1 MGLSLIPRRLLFF
14 LGTFGICSGFVQEN
28 CTNYELQ
35 FERVYSIPG
44 DVAMLNSTLVSPDVF
59 NFTTVPYNITWYDS
73 KTGHEINNQTGRILV
88 QEMTLWFL
96 QTTLD
101 DNGEYVTIL
110 RTPSR
115 CFMQTTKLIVDLPVD
130 GECGR
135 PRKVYQAL
143 TKGFTDKVSC
153 PLEDQIKKLMSYN
166 ITPSLKWY
174 KGCEPIEDETDRY
187 TYWDKTK
194 LRIDQVHSEDNGL
207 YTCTLTFTL
216 GGLRGSMSETI
227 NAWVKAEYTLTPQ
240 VHEPANEIIKT
251 EIGSNFTKRCLVFV
265 PCVGIPIVD
274 IMWLVED
281 DFIFSTDPT
290 DRIYISETR
299 VWSQDEPVKGL
310 WFEKLLMF
318 LELKAKDFNVS
329 YTCRAYSNRGHHEG
343 YFILQP
349 ADPDIL
355 LPIGLMLC
363 GVTVIFVS
371 SVIIYYIFKV
381 DIVLWFRRA
390 FPVFY
395 PNKDLDGK
403 LYDAYVAYPQP
414 CAVGYKEVEEFA
426 LHTLP
431 QVLEKACG
439 YKLFIVGRDC
449 LPGEAMVDSVE
460 ENLQASRSVLLLYTA
475 STFTS
480 KRHTSSM
487 SSNNN
492 NTISQISD
500 TGENLKNKTMHDKS
514 SINYDSEKEVYSDT
528 RQQFE
533 CVAAMH
539 RALLEG
545 SLKVVLVE
553 LEEISPAQLAFFPE
567 SLRQLRKRQGTV
579 CWWKTT
585 KRRQMSG
592 TCMRRTEDK
601 DEEKGGRDTKMAPSP
616 SPSSRFWKE
625 MRYHMPVRGKR
636 EIFPEKTAL
645 LKL

>member
-28 CTNYELQ
+28 CINYELQ

-130 GECGR
+130 GECGS

-153 PLEDQIKKLMSYN
+153 PLEDQIKKLESYN

-216 GGLRGSMSETI
+216 GGVRGSMSETI

-299 VWSQDEPVKGL
+299 VWSQDEPVKGF

-318 LELKAKDFNVS
+318 SELKEKDFNVS
-329 YTCRAYSNRGHHEG
+329 YTCRVYSNRAHHEG

-355 LPIGLMLC
+355 LPIGLTLC

-371 SVIIYYIFKV
+371 SVIIFYIFKA

-390 FPVFY
+390 FPVFH
-395 PNKDLDGK
+395 PNKDDTMESCQK
-403 LYDAYVAYPQP
+403 VVADVEDHLHEGAQYPP
-414 CAVGYKEVEEFA
+414 EDPVLSRIVHYISKKKMPAD
-426 LHTLP
+426 LP
-431 QVLEKACG
+431 PSVVSSKSDFPRHLIPHETICTECSGQTVLSEPQ
-439 YKLFIVGRDC
+439 FITATARIMTVTDVTESMYFFHSNYLCCRLAAKD
-449 LPGEAMVDSVE
+449 
-460 ENLQASRSVLLLYTA
+460 LLLLL
-475 STFTS
+475 F
-480 KRHTSSM
+480 
-487 SSNNN
+487 
-492 NTISQISD
+492 
-500 TGENLKNKTMHDKS
+500 
-514 SINYDSEKEVYSDT
+514 
-528 RQQFE
+528 
-533 CVAAMH
+533 AMIQTPLH
-539 RALLEG
+539 LCIF
-545 SLKVVLVE
+545 VVSCCLHVP
-553 LEEISPAQLAFFPE
+553 L
-567 SLRQLRKRQGTV
+567 
-579 CWWKTT
+579 
-585 KRRQMSG
+585 
-592 TCMRRTEDK
+592 
-601 DEEKGGRDTKMAPSP
+601 
-616 SPSSRFWKE
+616 
-625 MRYHMPVRGKR
+625 
-636 EIFPEKTAL
+636 
-645 LKL
+645 